1 MENILKFLPVFALCA
16 GGWAVINGTLHDI
29 FVLRS
34 EHGKIYD
41 RTLLRLLMDGH
52 ILISSGAFLL
62 LSYIGLRENA
72 SWGYYVAGFA
82 SFSLLVYCAMIFP
95 FLKSLGTI
103 IINASLLIGLIIGYI
118 KSF

>member
-1 MENILKFLPVFALCA
+1 MENVLKFLPVFALCA

-41 RTLLRLLMDGH
+41 RTLLRLMMDGH
-52 ILISSGAFLL
+52 ILISNGAFLL
-62 LSYIGLRENA
+62 ISYIGLRENA
-72 SWGYYVAGFA
+72 LWGYYVAGFA
-82 SFSLLVYCAMIFP
+82 SFSLLVYCTLIFP

-103 IINASLLIGLIIGYI
+103 LINTALLVTLIISYI
-118 KSF
+118 NSL